1 MVDLEVYKDTSKSTI
16 VYIEKPPSL
25 YPAVYKDTSKFT
37 IVYRE
42 KPLLTVPVIIYR
54 PRIAVSLCLPLSV
67 LGLYIITGTVKRG
80 YSIKTMVDLERQL
93 SWVCI

>member
-1 MVDLEVYKDTSKSTI
+1 MVDLEVSTSKSTIVYREKPLSLYPAVYKDTSKSTI

-54 PRIAVSLCLPLSV
+54 PRIAVSLSLPLS
-67 LGLYIITGTVKRG
+67 L
-80 YSIKTMVDLERQL
+80 
-93 SWVCI
+93 